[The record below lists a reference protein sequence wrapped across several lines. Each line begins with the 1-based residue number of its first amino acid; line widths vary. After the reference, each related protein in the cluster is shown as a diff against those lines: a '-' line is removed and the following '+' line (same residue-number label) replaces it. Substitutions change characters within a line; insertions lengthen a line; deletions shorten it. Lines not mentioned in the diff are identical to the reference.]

1 MQAPSSDGDAA
12 STNLRRDMK
21 NGDRVVQMIPAAG
34 YYAAYQ
40 DGDEITYNPV
50 VAWIVV
56 EDQQGR
62 QRVDG
67 VDPSGVNWDG
77 SPCSYADNF
86 VEFIYRE
93 ERERRR

>member
-1 MQAPSSDGDAA
+1 M
-12 STNLRRDMK
+12 R

-50 VAWIVV
+50 AAWIVV

-67 VDPSGVNWDG
+67 VDPSGADWDG
-77 SPCSYADNF
+77 SPCSYAKDF
-86 VEFIYRE
+86 VEFVCTGTNENAADDTRTAPLAH
-93 ERERRR
+93 RTR

>member
-1 MQAPSSDGDAA
+1 MKKLQEM
-12 STNLRRDMK
+12 TMK
-21 NGDRVVQMIPAAG
+21 NGDRCVQMIPAAG
-34 YYAAYQ
+34 YYAAYRNG
-40 DGDEITYNPV
+40 DGISYNPV
-50 VAWIVV
+50 AAWIVV

-77 SPCSYADNF
+77 SPCSYAENF

-93 ERERRR
+93 EREHRR